1 MQLARVLVNWSGPSV
16 KGLAVNVL
24 HFAGDVGPPN
34 PTAIQAAYAAL
45 APVLGVGVSVRVANS
60 GDVIED
66 TTGDIDSVWTG
77 TVTTPTIGVGS
88 ADKVVAGAGM
98 CVNWHTGGIVSG
110 AHGSYK
116 LKGRTFL
123 VPLNPSYF
131 ENDGTPSTNLLTAV
145 DDFATAL
152 QSSGPLAVWKRPH
165 TVGGANGNSYGVI
178 AHKIADRASFLTSRR
193 S

>member
-1 MQLARVLVNWSGPSV
+1 
-16 KGLAVNVL
+16 
-24 HFAGDVGPPN
+24 
-34 PTAIQAAYAAL
+34 
-45 APVLGVGVSVRVANS
+45 
-60 GDVIED
+60 
-66 TTGDIDSVWTG
+66 
-77 TVTTPTIGVGS
+77 
-88 ADKVVAGAGM
+88 M